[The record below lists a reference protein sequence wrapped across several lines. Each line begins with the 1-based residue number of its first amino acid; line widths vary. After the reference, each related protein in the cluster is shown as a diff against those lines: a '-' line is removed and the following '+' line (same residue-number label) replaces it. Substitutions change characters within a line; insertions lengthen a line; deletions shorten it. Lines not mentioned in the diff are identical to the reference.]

1 MTHRSFLFTP
11 ANHPRR
17 VAKALASAA
26 DAAILDLED
35 AVAETEKAAARASLR
50 ASLQEPR
57 RTRAFVRINAR
68 DTVHGLEDLEAAI
81 GPELDGI
88 VLPKAEGAADVQT
101 IDWVMGQLERRHG
114 LAPGSIELMP
124 IIESAAGLVAAEA
137 IARAAGGRVRRLC
150 FGAADFTFDLDMTWS
165 RDETELTPARA
176 HLVAVSRAAGLE
188 PPVDTVWVDLQ
199 DTNGLEASVRRAA
212 ALGFRGK
219 LCIHPD
225 QLEPVH
231 RVFTPSEE
239 EIAYATKVVA
249 AFEAAEAEGS
259 AAIRVDGRFVDY
271 PIVYRA
277 QRTLARA
284 RRDD

>member
-81 GPELDGI
+81 GPNLDGI
-88 VLPKAEGAADVQT
+88 VLPKAEAAADVQT
-101 IDWVMGQLERRHG
+101 IDWAMGQLERRHG

-124 IIESAAGLVAAEA
+124 IIESAAGLVAAEP

-199 DTNGLEASVRRAA
+199 DTDGLEASARRAA
-212 ALGFRGK
+212 GLGFRGK

-231 RVFTPSEE
+231 RVFTPSDE